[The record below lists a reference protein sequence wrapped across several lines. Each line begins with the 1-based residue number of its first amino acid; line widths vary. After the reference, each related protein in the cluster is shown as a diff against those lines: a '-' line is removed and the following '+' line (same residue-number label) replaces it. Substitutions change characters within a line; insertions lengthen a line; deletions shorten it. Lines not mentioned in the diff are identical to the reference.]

1 MLTMDPDAAGTI
13 VTMVRE
19 AGAAPEG
26 GLRIHAL
33 AGANPQEPRV
43 TTSVSATATDT
54 DTVFVDDDT
63 GARVFADQATA
74 DVVDGRTL
82 VLKPGGGEH
91 PAFGVE

>member
-1 MLTMDPDAAGTI
+1 MLKMDPDAAGTI
-13 VTMVRE
+13 VTMVRQ

-33 AGANPQEPRV
+33 AGATPQQPGV
-43 TTSVSATATDT
+43 TASVSATPADT
-54 DTVFVDDDT
+54 DTIFVDDDT

-82 VLKPGGGEH
+82 VLAPGGGEQ
-91 PAFGVE
+91 PAFDVE

>member
-1 MLTMDPDAAGTI
+1 MLSMDPDAADTI

-33 AGANPQEPRV
+33 AGANPRSPGV
-43 TTSVSATATDT
+43 TASVSATATPT

-82 VLKPGGGEH
+82 VLEPGGGEQ
-91 PAFGVE
+91 PAFGVK